1 MTQPT
6 RSPPFCLVYIG
17 AIINVFGLGNVEFVK
32 HALLAVDRDTGIIRR
47 LESFGSAEL
56 LLQAAQ
62 GLPASNHEIC
72 MLPDS
77 QFLIP
82 GLIDMHTHAP
92 QYRNL
97 GLGLDSPLLEWLEKV
112 TFPEERSF
120 SQQEGETTA
129 DYRRRIQ
136 AIYEPMVQQYLNHG
150 TTTCCYFGSLQV
162 EANKILVD
170 AVAAAGQRA
179 LIGKVCMD
187 RSPPADYVESAEQS
201 LEGTEALLNYV
212 RGADAKLRHPG
223 TIRPV
228 VTPRFAISCT
238 AQSLAQL
245 AAVAKREDVHLQTH
259 MNENTG
265 EIALVK
271 SLFPTCAHYGK
282 VYDAAGALGPKT
294 FLAHCAHMT
303 PEEISLLA
311 ERQTAISHCP
321 TSNFALNSGV
331 ANVRELLA
339 AGIRVGL
346 GSDVSGGYG
355 FSILDAMRQAVIASK
370 VLHMANPEHQPLTVA
385 EVFYLATLGGA
396 EALCLDGEIGNFV
409 VGKKFDAILVDM
421 QACPHIRHADE
432 TLQQSLDRFVRIG
445 DDRWIKKVY
454 VNGQIVKDL

>member
-1 MTQPT
+1 ME
-6 RSPPFCLVYIG
+6 PPSCLVYIG
-17 AIINVFGLGNVEFVK
+17 AVINVLGLGNVEFIR
-32 HALLAVDRDTGIIRR
+32 HALLAVDRDTGAISR

-56 LLQAAQ
+56 LKQTAQ
-62 GLPASNHEIC
+62 GLSPSDHEIHE
-72 MLPDS
+72 LPDS

-97 GLGLDSPLLEWLEKV
+97 GLGLDSPLLEWLDKV

-120 SQQEGETTA
+120 SQQEGETAA
-129 DYRRRIQ
+129 DYRHRIQ
-136 AIYEPMVQQYLNHG
+136 AIYEPMVRQYLNYG

-187 RSPPADYVESAEQS
+187 RSPPSDYVENTEQS
-201 LEGTEALLNYV
+201 LEGTEALVNYI
-212 RGADAKLRHPG
+212 RATDARLRHPN

-238 AQSLAQL
+238 AQSLSQL
-245 AAVAKREDVHLQTH
+245 AAVAKRKDVHIQTH

-271 SLFPTCAHYGK
+271 SLFPTCTHYGD

-303 PEEISLLA
+303 SEEIKLLA
-311 ERQTAISHCP
+311 ERQTAVSHCP

-355 FSILDAMRQAVIASK
+355 FSILDAMRQAIIASK
-370 VLHMANPEHQPLTVA
+370 VLHMSRPEHQPLTVS

-396 EALCLDGEIGNFV
+396 EALCLDGEIGNFA
-409 VGKKFDAILVDM
+409 VGKRFDAILVDM
-421 QACPHIRHADE
+421 QACPHVRHSDE
-432 TLQQSLDRFVRIG
+432 TLQQALARFVFLG
-445 DDRWIKKVY
+445 DDRWIKRVH
-454 VNGQIVKDL
+454 VNGHVVKDLGREQ